1 MIKNLTYKFET
12 DKFSG
17 YKLLVEKGIFA
28 SFKRIN
34 YKGFKINYSCSDL
47 IQYQIEPQ
55 LIRKL
60 KLKKLNDEIKI
71 NSMEDRLFQLLERS
85 KETLDTES
93 FSYFYWFDDSDIKF
107 EIHDKFERKQ
117 RERNLDSVSKN
128 RFKQYNKFRR

>member
-47 IQYQIEPQ
+47 IQYQIELQ

-85 KETLDTES
+85 KETLGTES
-93 FSYFYWFDDSDIKF
+93 FSYFYWSDDSDIKF

>member
-60 KLKKLNDEIKI
+60 KLKK
-71 NSMEDRLFQLLERS
+71 
-85 KETLDTES
+85 T
-93 FSYFYWFDDSDIKF
+93 
-107 EIHDKFERKQ
+107 
-117 RERNLDSVSKN
+117 
-128 RFKQYNKFRR
+128 